1 MSARAAAVAA
11 LLVLALPGAGLAI
24 DTGPAFDDP
33 AKQARYQR
41 LISEVRCLTCQNQTI
56 KDSNSLLAADLRR
69 EIREQME
76 AGRSDAEIYAFLT
89 ARYGEFALYKTPF
102 NARTWIIWLAPP
114 LLLIA
119 GVVAFVSIVRRRARI
134 PLDDEA

>member
-1 MSARAAAVAA
+1 MTARVAA
-11 LLVLALPGAGLAI
+11 IALLLALPAIGTAI
-24 DTGPAFDDP
+24 DTGPAFEDP
-33 AKQARYQR
+33 AMQARYQR

-76 AGRSDAEIYAFLT
+76 AGRSDDEIYAFLT

-114 LLLIA
+114 LLLLA
-119 GVVAFVSIVRRRARI
+119 GAVAFARIVRRRARI